1 MVHKLDLA
9 TQRGLTVQITTL
21 PRQVS
26 YITAW
31 LSLLDRWSVLSAVSV
46 AFCEGL
52 SAVSVTL
59 YDGMSTVSVALCD
72 GLSAVSVTLCD
83 GMSAVSVALCDGLS
97 AVCGFV

>member
-46 AFCEGL
+46 ALCDGL

-59 YDGMSTVSVALCD
+59 CDGM
-72 GLSAVSVTLCD
+72 SAVSVTLCD

>member
-9 TQRGLTVQITTL
+9 THRGLTVQVTTL

-31 LSLLDRWSVLSAVSV
+31 LPLLDRWSVLSA
-46 AFCEGL
+46 
-52 SAVSVTL
+52 
-59 YDGMSTVSVALCD
+59 VSVALCD

-83 GMSAVSVALCDGLS
+83 GMSAVSVAALCDGLS
-97 AVCGFV
+97 ALSVTLCDGMLTVSVAL